1 MSLQEIREEV
11 ISAARKEAESIIQ
24 RALAEKERK
33 IAQAKRSEEERLK
46 DTLAREIAALETQLS
61 NELANLRQ
69 EVKISILAA
78 KNETVERVLSLSL
91 QMLENLDEKELREVL
106 INSLKSLPPEVSGE
120 VLLSPKDAARFGPA
134 LVEEA
139 NRSRTQGRFSG
150 PTADPAVSSGLRV
163 KNPGYDIDLTFATRI
178 AEMKA
183 EIIPLIA
190 EKIFA
195 TLQGK

>member
-1 MSLQEIREEV
+1 MGLDEIREEV
-11 ISAARKEAESIIQ
+11 LSAARKEAQAIID
-24 RALAEKERK
+24 RAAAGREVKV
-33 IAQAKRSEEERLK
+33 AQAKKSEEERLK
-46 DTLAREIAALETQLS
+46 NSVAREIADLETRLS

-78 KNETVERVLSLSL
+78 KNEAIGKVLSSAL
-91 QMLENLDEKELREVL
+91 QMLANLQEKELREVL

-139 NRSRTQGRFSG
+139 NRSRTSGRFSG

-178 AEMKA
+178 AELKS
-183 EIIPLIA
+183 EIVPLIA
-190 EKIFA
+190 EKLF
-195 TLQGK
+195 GKE

>member
-1 MSLQEIREEV
+1 MGLDEIREEV
-11 ISAARKEAESIIQ
+11 LSAARKEAQTIID
-24 RALAEKERK
+24 RAAAGREVKV
-33 IAQAKRSEEERLK
+33 AQAKKSEEERLRNSV
-46 DTLAREIAALETQLS
+46 AREIADLETRLS

-78 KNETVERVLSLSL
+78 KNEAIEKVLSTAL
-91 QMLENLDEKELREVL
+91 QMLANLQEKELREVL

-120 VLLSPKDAARFGPA
+120 VLLSPMDAARFGPA

-139 NRSRTQGRFSG
+139 TRSRTSGRFSG

-178 AEMKA
+178 AELKS
-183 EIIPLIA
+183 EIVPLIA
-190 EKIFA
+190 EKLF
-195 TLQGK
+195 GKE

>member
-1 MSLQEIREEV
+1 MGLDEIREEV
-11 ISAARKEAESIIQ
+11 LSAARKEAQAIID
-24 RALAEKERK
+24 RAAAGREVKV
-33 IAQAKRSEEERLK
+33 AQAKKSEEERLK
-46 DTLAREIAALETQLS
+46 NSVAREIADLETRLS

-78 KNETVERVLSLSL
+78 KNEAIEKVLSTAL
-91 QMLENLDEKELREVL
+91 QMLANLQEKELREVL

-139 NRSRTQGRFSG
+139 NRSRTSGRFSG

-178 AEMKA
+178 AELKS
-183 EIIPLIA
+183 EIVPLIA
-190 EKIFA
+190 EKLF
-195 TLQGK
+195 GKE

>member
-1 MSLQEIREEV
+1 MGLDEIREEV
-11 ISAARKEAESIIQ
+11 LSAARKEAQAIID
-24 RALAEKERK
+24 RAAAGREVKV
-33 IAQAKRSEEERLK
+33 AQAKKSEEERLK
-46 DTLAREIAALETQLS
+46 NSVAREIADLETRLS

-78 KNETVERVLSLSL
+78 KNEAIEKVLSSAL
-91 QMLENLDEKELREVL
+91 QMLANLQEKELREVL

-139 NRSRTQGRFSG
+139 NRSRTSGRFSG

-178 AEMKA
+178 AELKS
-183 EIIPLIA
+183 EIVPLIA
-190 EKIFA
+190 EKLF
-195 TLQGK
+195 GKE